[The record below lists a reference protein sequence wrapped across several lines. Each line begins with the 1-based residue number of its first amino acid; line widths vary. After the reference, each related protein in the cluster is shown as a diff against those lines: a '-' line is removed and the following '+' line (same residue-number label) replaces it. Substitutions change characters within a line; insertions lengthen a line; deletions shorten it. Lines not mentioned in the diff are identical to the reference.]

1 MVPVMD
7 GLMLAA
13 ATLFITGA
21 SFLRGLTGFGFAI
34 VAMPLMSLVMP
45 PILAVP
51 IVTLLQIPSGLHTI
65 YQDWRDIDLRFAL
78 IVWIAG
84 LPTIVFGLYLLSL
97 VPARDMRLVIGGIV
111 LFSTLA
117 LMTGFKLGRRPRTA
131 ELIGAGALSGIMQ
144 GAAAMAGPPLI
155 LLALSSNWPHAR
167 SRATLSFVFLL
178 LGSASLVIGMW
189 RGIISADSL
198 LDALILLPGL
208 IVGQYAGI
216 HLFQRLN
223 AKSYKAIAIICVG
236 ASAIAVIARAFLE
249 SH

>member
-1 MVPVMD
+1 MD
-7 GLMLAA
+7 WLMLAA
-13 ATLFITGA
+13 ALFVTAA
-21 SFLRGLTGFGFAI
+21 SLLRGLTGFGFAI
-34 VAMPLMSLVMP
+34 VAMPLLSLVMP

-51 IVTLLQIPSGLHTI
+51 IVTLLQIPSGVHTI
-65 YQDWRDIDLRFAL
+65 YGDWRDIDLRFAL
-78 IVWIAG
+78 VVWIAG
-84 LPTIVFGLYLLSL
+84 LPTILPGLYLLSL
-97 VPARDMRLVIGGIV
+97 VPPHDMRLMIGAIV
-111 LFSTLA
+111 LLSTFV
-117 LMTGFKLGRRPRTA
+117 LMVGFKLDRSPRTA

-208 IVGQYAGI
+208 IVGQYAGT
-216 HLFQRLN
+216 HLFRRLN
-223 AKSYKAIAIICVG
+223 ARSYKVIAITCVA
-236 ASAIAVIARAFLE
+236 ASAAAVITRAFLE
-249 SH
+249 